1 MNIYKRYKDKYTKI
15 RPKDDEL
22 KSLRNMII
30 EDDIKTFLPLIG
42 NRIVFYNEN
51 STYEDTEVN
60 KIVLNKIS
68 SKNEIEI
75 MFSSYSE
82 SENE

>member
-1 MNIYKRYKDKYTKI
+1 
-15 RPKDDEL
+15 
-22 KSLRNMII
+22 MII

-51 STYEDTEVN
+51 STYQDTEVN
-60 KIVLNKIS
+60 KIVLNKLS

-75 MFSSYSE
+75 IFSSYSE
-82 SENE
+82 SEDESEARLLC